1 MNIAINFFVMMTLF
15 FAGMA
20 QAHAMN
26 PRTAYAIAGTSAL
39 VAMGLA
45 IVRYSQQKSSRK

>member
-1 MNIAINFFVMMTLF
+1 MGYAINFLVLMTLF
-15 FAGMA
+15 FTGMA

-26 PRTAYAIAGTSAL
+26 ARTAYFIAGGSAV

-45 IVRYSQQKSSRK
+45 IVRYKQRKDAGE